1 VAVLSIRFALL
12 FALWTVFIEKI
23 WHSMTHSLVAA

>member
-1 VAVLSIRFALL
+1 MAVLSIRFALL

-23 WHSMTHSLVAA
+23 WPSMNHSLVAA